1 MEKGEIIPKDQI
13 SNDGNSSLLINNQ
26 SQNDFND
33 IRLKPRKISDKL
45 KNEMIEKSKG
55 KLSRFL
61 QSSNT
66 ENLSSNNVIYTES
79 KNISSIQ
86 DRPENVTARSNN
98 YHYEINKSPSSRI
111 QDVNKPSET
120 NIKFKLV
127 KEDFGNFLDLS
138 LNSERKKNINN
149 DIITIRNDQIYKT
162 YQLKMQN
169 RSKSNNLKNTSFE
182 STEYFYNKIES
193 RILIRDS

>member
-98 YHYEINKSPSSRI
+98 YHYEINKLPSSRI

-138 LNSERKKNINN
+138 LNSERKKNIN
-149 DIITIRNDQIYKT
+149 K
-162 YQLKMQN
+162 
-169 RSKSNNLKNTSFE
+169 
-182 STEYFYNKIES
+182 KIEQN
-193 RILIRDS
+193 